1 MNIYKNMYIKLY
13 SRCISF
19 FLSNITDIIDNL
31 NTIAYCIF
39 YSIKL
44 YLQRLEKSNI
54 GQFY

>member
-39 YSIKL
+39 
-44 YLQRLEKSNI
+44 
-54 GQFY
+54 